1 MVKVKTHKSTRE
13 DGLIIAAKDLFWRF
27 GFKKVTIEEIC
38 KKASIS
44 KMTFYRL
51 YPNKT
56 ELAKRILDIVIDDS
70 LVKFREIM
78 EADCDSGE
86 RMRRMI
92 QLKMEGTKEISREFI
107 EDLYTDSGSQLQLH
121 MLLKTKESR
130 EKIVSTIKKAQQSG
144 VLRNGFKPEL
154 LVALSTQMTV
164 LLEDKSIMALY
175 NSPSEIIME
184 LTNIVAYGIAPEKQK

>member
-1 MVKVKTHKSTRE
+1 MVIVKNQGSTRKE
-13 DGLIIAAKDLFWRF
+13 VLIIAAKDLFWRF

-56 ELAKRILDIVIDDS
+56 ELAKRILDIAIDES
-70 LVKFREIM
+70 MVKFREIM
-78 EADCDSGE
+78 EADCNANE
-86 RMRRMI
+86 RMSRMV
-92 QLKMEGTKEISREFI
+92 QLKLEGTKEISREFI
-107 EDLYTDSGSQLQLH
+107 EDVYTDTGSQLQQY
-121 MLLKTKESR
+121 MLIKTKESWK
-130 EKIVSTIKKAQQSG
+130 EIVSIIKMAQHSG
-144 VLRNGFKPEL
+144 VLRKGFKPEL

-164 LLEDKSIMALY
+164 LLEDKAIMALY

-184 LTNIVAYGIAPEKQK
+184 LTNIVAYGIAPEK

>member
-1 MVKVKTHKSTRE
+1 
-13 DGLIIAAKDLFWRF
+13 
-27 GFKKVTIEEIC
+27 
-38 KKASIS
+38 
-44 KMTFYRL
+44 
-51 YPNKT
+51 
-56 ELAKRILDIVIDDS
+56 
-70 LVKFREIM
+70 M

-130 EKIVSTIKKAQQSG
+130 EEIVSTIKKAQQSG